1 MGDITRIP
9 PHSVESEQSILGS
22 ILLDKDAIIT
32 VAETITPSD
41 FYKDA
46 HRVIYESMMAL
57 NNKNEPIDMVTLTDE
72 LRKRGYLDDI
82 GGVTYLT
89 SLSTIVPTTSNV
101 KYYADIVKEKS
112 VLRQLIKA
120 SNDIINLGYGSGES
134 AENVLDFAEKKIF
147 DISQERTNDDFK
159 PINQVLMDTYDMIE
173 SIYSNKS
180 DVTGVTTGFKDDFKP
195 INQVLMDTY
204 DMIESIY
211 SNKSDVTGVT
221 TGFKDLNKKINGLQ
235 RTDLILVA
243 ARPAMGKTAFALN
256 LVQNAAIKG
265 NASVAVFSLEMSKEQ
280 LAQRMIAAQSN
291 VELKK
296 MKTGTLNDAD
306 WPRIIS
312 AMAVMSDAK
321 IFIDD
326 TPGIK
331 INELRSK
338 CRKLKME
345 QGLDLV
351 MIDYL
356 QLMESDSKNESRQQ
370 EISKISRSLKIL
382 AKELD
387 CPVVAL
393 SQLSRAPEQRADHR
407 PVLSDLRESGAIEQ
421 DADIVMFLYRDEYY
435 HSDSEKKDLAE
446 VIIAKNRHGETG
458 SVELVWMGSIQRFGD
473 KVKDL

>member
-1 MGDITRIP
+1 MADITRIP

-32 VAETITPSD
+32 VAETITPTD

-46 HRVIYESMMAL
+46 HRIIYESMMAL

-180 DVTGVTTGFKDDFKP
+180 DV
-195 INQVLMDTY
+195 I
-204 DMIESIY
+204 
-211 SNKSDVTGVT
+211 GVT

-435 HSDSEKKDLAE
+435 HSDSERKDLAE
-446 VIIAKNRHGETG
+446 IIIAKNRHGETG